1 MIRPEQIAH
10 DLALVYVHNRHGAEV
25 AGELSVDT
33 WGEDVIA
40 AGRVETE
47 RLPGVNS
54 KKAERVPTG
63 EKRFFGLVDKKELV
77 ELDEFEV
84 DEVFRAMLR
93 DYHAAYSR
101 FLSLISDA

>member
-1 MIRPEQIAH
+1 MISPEQIAH
-10 DLALVYVHNRHGAEV
+10 DLAMVYVHNRHGAEV
-25 AGELSVDT
+25 VGELSVDT
-33 WGEDVIA
+33 WGEDVVA
-40 AGRVETE
+40 SGRVDTE

-54 KKAERVPTG
+54 KKTERVPTG

-84 DEVFRAMLR
+84 DDVFRDMLR
-93 DYHAAYSR
+93 DYRAAYTR